1 MYNFP
6 YGSNGGIM
14 QAEHILQNAD
24 IFVTGGAGTLGQALA
39 RRRKHEGWRGK
50 FTVYST
56 DNHKHEKMKKL
67 YPDVTFVQGD
77 IRNPETL
84 YNSMVG
90 HDVCLHLAAVKVIP
104 DAEMWT
110 LDTIDVNINGS
121 FNVCVQARAAG
132 IKHVL
137 GISTDKACSPANAY
151 GSTKHLMEKMF
162 QEFSRSDSDT
172 SYHLIRYGNV
182 LESNGSVIE
191 IWKNSVERNEPIKIT
206 NPAMTRFWLSPQ
218 QAVDYVIASLGC
230 PPGAIYVPK
239 MKALSIA
246 LLAEYTLGEGFEYEI
261 IDLRPGE
268 KFHECLL
275 TIDETRHIQ
284 NLDDGYIVFPTTS
297 QMNNKDMTDSYL
309 SNTALQLSKEELL
322 ELLKDE
328 LPS

>member
-1 MYNFP
+1 MKE
-6 YGSNGGIM
+6 
-14 QAEHILQNAD
+14 EHVLQNAN
-24 IFVTGGAGTLGQALA
+24 IFVTGGAGTLGMALA
-39 RRRKHEGWRGK
+39 RRRKSEGWGGR

-56 DNHKHEKMKKL
+56 DNHKHEKMRKL
-67 YPDVTFVQGD
+67 YPDINFVQGD

-104 DAEMWT
+104 DSEKWT

-121 FNVCVQARAAG
+121 LNVCIQARAAG
-132 IKHVL
+132 IQRVL

-191 IWKNSVERNEPIKIT
+191 MWKNSLERNEPVKIT

-218 QAVDYVIASLGC
+218 QAVDYVIASLDY
-230 PPGAIYVPK
+230 PSGAIYVPK
-239 MKALSIA
+239 MKALPIS
-246 LLAEYTLGEGFEYEI
+246 LLAEYTLGKDYEYEI

-275 TIDETRHIQ
+275 TIDETRHTQ
-284 NLDDGYIVFPTTS
+284 NLENCHIVFPTTS
-297 QMNNKDMTDSYL
+297 RLVNNDMLDAYF

-322 ELLKDE
+322 GLLQDE